1 MISVTFSFHFT
12 CRKIPVSSDCS
23 INFSHFYF
31 FFFCNNFDVKT
42 PESYRLR
49 HVQLSYS
56 HSMTTLVLSINTIKQ
71 SKLHNIASV
80 YFFLETYKLLT
91 VVLKA
96 ALTYVRSGA
105 PLVFIP
111 LLQISLVS
119 LWSPQHFLWQLTD
132 PPVDGSVHYVRTSSA
147 IVFPSPM

>member
-1 MISVTFSFHFT
+1 
-12 CRKIPVSSDCS
+12 
-23 INFSHFYF
+23 
-31 FFFCNNFDVKT
+31 
-42 PESYRLR
+42 
-49 HVQLSYS
+49 
-56 HSMTTLVLSINTIKQ
+56 MTTLVLSINTIKQ

-105 PLVFIP
+105 PLVFIA

-147 IVFPSPM
+147 IV